1 VGKFQDFLESDEKTF
16 LLVRKAGKE
25 GGMEGGGPSE
35 GRREGFH
42 EA

>member
-16 LLVRKAGKE
+16 LLVRKAGKDGGRE
-25 GGMEGGGPSE
+25 GGRSSK

-42 EA
+42 ET